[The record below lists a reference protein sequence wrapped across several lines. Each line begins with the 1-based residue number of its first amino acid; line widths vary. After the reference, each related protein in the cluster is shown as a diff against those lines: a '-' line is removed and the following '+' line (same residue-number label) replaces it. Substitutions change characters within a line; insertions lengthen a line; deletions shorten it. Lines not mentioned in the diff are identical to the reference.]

1 MINYIKKKLG
11 ISKKEEPNKLEEV
24 KMVIKKSPLKEEPM
38 FINKQNEIMSG
49 TTTIDTDK
57 VFCFILYNKQII
69 KKNGL
74 VHIGYSGE
82 YEGSDYTD
90 DKYPVYRYYGRS
102 ISWISQMHCKYTI
115 LDPNTKLKPKQNLIT
130 MSKNCGY
137 DSPSSSVLGNIKG
150 LNLPLNK
157 TNDLHEDYNLFDDMT
172 PKCNDSFIQQYG
184 SLHKK
189 SNQEYLRNMLDD
201 KIQKQ
206 KGS

>member
-102 ISWISQMHCKYTI
+102 ISWISQINCKYTI
-115 LDPNTKLKPKQNLIT
+115 LDPNTKLKPKQTGIT
-130 MSKNCGY
+130 MGKNCGY
-137 DSPSSSVLGNIKG
+137 DLTTGTTIGHYGK
-150 LNLPLNK
+150 
-157 TNDLHEDYNLFDDMT
+157 YIDDT

-206 KGS
+206 KGSSFIQKIKRINLE